1 MRHKRIHLISAYSQL
16 HYGNMAT
23 ISKKTFDLH
32 LSDQE
37 EKLQDNWDILIS
49 LVIFS
54 LNTLFENCQEGYS
67 I

>member
-32 LSDQE
+32 LSDRSE
-37 EKLQDNWDILIS
+37 DG
-49 LVIFS
+49 
-54 LNTLFENCQEGYS
+54 EGRS
-67 I
+67 HVSK